1 MRTVDTLNVYTVP
14 DFNIRAAME
23 IEDKKTATTMEL
35 PLKVSVGRYNNSTR
49 KSSFSRTTMGDWDVT
64 IYAQKSV
71 YGKDPETGRY
81 KTTYERTP

>member
-35 PLKVSVGRYNNSTR
+35 PLKVS
-49 KSSFSRTTMGDWDVT
+49 
-64 IYAQKSV
+64 AL
-71 YGKDPETGRY
+71 PL
-81 KTTYERTP
+81 